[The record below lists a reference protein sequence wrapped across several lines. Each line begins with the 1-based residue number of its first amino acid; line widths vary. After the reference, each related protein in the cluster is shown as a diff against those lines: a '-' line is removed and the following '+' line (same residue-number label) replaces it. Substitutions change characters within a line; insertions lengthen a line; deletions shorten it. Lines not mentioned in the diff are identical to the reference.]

1 MFAII
6 KITSGQRKSNIG
18 VRYKNTIFLILIISI
33 YEDSIKLTHR
43 IIISTEGISLLQYS
57 ILNAFFNIFT
67 INNTAVVR
75 YINVATSHISTNI
88 DSTRWMNR
96 P

>member
-18 VRYKNTIFLILIISI
+18 IRYKNTIFLILIISI

-57 ILNAFFNIFT
+57 ILNTFFNIFT

-75 YINVATSHISTNI
+75 YINVATSHISINI

>member
-6 KITSGQRKSNIG
+6 KITSGQRKRNIG

-43 IIISTEGISLLQYS
+43 IIISTEGIILLQYS
-57 ILNAFFNIFT
+57 ILNTFFNIFT

-88 DSTRWMNR
+88 DSTR
-96 P
+96 